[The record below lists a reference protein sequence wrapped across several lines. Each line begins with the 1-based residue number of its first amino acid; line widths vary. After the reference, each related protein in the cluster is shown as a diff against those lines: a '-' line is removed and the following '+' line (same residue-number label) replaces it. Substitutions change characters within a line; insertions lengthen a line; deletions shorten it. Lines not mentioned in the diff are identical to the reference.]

1 MTQLHAPSRQ
11 KTTLLRFALLS
22 LLMAPG
28 VAMAQETPV
37 AVPGAPAA
45 TASARAPVGVT
56 PLNRA
61 WIQPEREAPA
71 TVSPRNESRLAAD
84 ISGTVL
90 RWTADVGASVARGDV
105 LVQIDPRDAQ
115 LAVQRAQAALDA
127 SSARL
132 RLAQAQLKRAKDLV
146 SEGFFSQEAQAQR
159 ETDVALQQSEVNSH
173 RAQLATEQRQ
183 LAKTTLRAPFA
194 GSVKERLAQTG
205 ETVAPGTVLYVLV
218 ESGNT
223 EVDATLSP
231 ADVAG
236 LRRAQSVRLETPA
249 GSHALRLL
257 RIGTTVSAP
266 GRTQTARL
274 AFVAPDQAPAAG
286 SSGTLRWQESQ
297 PHLPPALLVRRGT
310 ALGVFVQQGAGNSA
324 TARFVPVP
332 GAQEGRATPVPAGLA
347 ADTQLIVRGQSMLQN
362 GQPIDAQATTN

>member
-1 MTQLHAPSRQ
+1 MTQSHSSSRHSMPLLLPS
-11 KTTLLRFALLS
+11 LLS
-22 LLMAPG
+22 LLMVVGA
-28 VAMAQETPV
+28 ATAQETP
-37 AVPGAPAA
+37 AAAPGAPAA
-45 TASARAPVGVT
+45 AAPARVQVGVT

-71 TVSPRNESRLAAD
+71 TVAARNESRLAAEV
-84 ISGTVL
+84 SGTVL
-90 RWTADVGASVARGDV
+90 RWTADVGASVARSEV

-146 SEGFFSQEAQAQR
+146 TEGFFSQEAQAQR

-231 ADVAG
+231 GDVAG
-236 LRRAQSVRLETPA
+236 LRRAQSIRLETPA

-297 PHLPPALLVRRGT
+297 PHVPPALLVRRGA
-310 ALGVFVQQGAGNSA
+310 ALGIFAQQGTGTSA

-347 ADTQLIVRGQSMLQN
+347 ADTPVIVRGQSMLQN
-362 GQPIDAQATTN
+362 GQPIDAQASTN